1 MEEYENFERSFEV
14 DILLEKSF
22 RKIFHARNKKKMV
35 LREKE
40 IARCGFQ
47 NLSETELQTKKL
59 GFL

>member
-1 MEEYENFERSFEV
+1 MRESFEV
-14 DILLEKSF
+14 DILLENSF
-22 RKIFHARNKKKMV
+22 KKIFHARIKKKKMV